1 MRNFLLISFFICLGF
16 IAHAEVAVPSLNSR
30 VTDLTKTLTAE
41 QTAHIDEKLATLEKT
56 KGSQVSILII
66 LTTEPETIEDFSFR
80 VVDKWKLGRKNID
93 DGILLT
99 IAKNDRKIRIEV
111 GDGLEGVITDVSA
124 GRIINEYITPEFRQG
139 RFYEG
144 ILAGIGQIENL
155 IKGEPLPAPTTSQG
169 DTTDIGATI
178 PFMVMASA
186 LFSPFLASIFG
197 RIVTVLVI
205 SVGGAVFVW
214 LTSQDITLTIFSVVF
229 LSIFSFVFTAP
240 RSSSYRDGGGHGG
253 GFGGGGFSG
262 GSSGGFSGGGGG
274 FSGGGASGGW

>member
-1 MRNFLLISFFICLGF
+1 MRNFLLFSFFICIGF
-16 IAHAEVAVPSLNSR
+16 IANAEVDIPSLNSR

-66 LTTEPETIEDFSFR
+66 LTTKPETIEDFSFR

-155 IKGEPLPAPTTSQG
+155 IKGEPLPPPSTNQG
-169 DTTDIGATI
+169 SKNNSYLIFLIFA
-178 PFMVMASA
+178 AS
-186 LFSPFLASIFG
+186 FISPFLKSLLG
-197 RIVTVLVI
+197 RILTVSLVTSAGTAFI
-205 SVGGAVFVW
+205 WF
-214 LTSQDITLTIFSVVF
+214 TSQSIEITILGAIFLGF
-229 LSIFSFVFTAP
+229 FSFAFSEP
-240 RSSSYRDGGGHGG
+240 RKSSYRDGGGNGG
-253 GFGGGGFSG
+253 GLSGGDFSS